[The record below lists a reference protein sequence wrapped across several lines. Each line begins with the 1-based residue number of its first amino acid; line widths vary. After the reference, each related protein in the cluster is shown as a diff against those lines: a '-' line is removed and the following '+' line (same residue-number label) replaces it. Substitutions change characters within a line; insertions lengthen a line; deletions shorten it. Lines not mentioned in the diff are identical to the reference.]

1 MPAAVAKELIA
12 EYDRLAA
19 ERAPWESQWR
29 DLAEYILPDRDPT
42 DPPGSRTMGRVFD
55 STAIWCNEV
64 FAAGMHALLTSPY
77 MRFFAYETE
86 DSRINRIPAVRQWLD
101 ETSEAIYAVFANP
114 LTGWMTATD
123 QLYLDEGA
131 LGTAVMSILD
141 SPRNT
146 ISFATRHLMECCIAE
161 NDEGEVD
168 TLYRKWEWT
177 AKQAVQHWGDRAP
190 AKVREAYDKQPGKK
204 LCFLHA
210 VKPRIDRDPQRY
222 DSRNKPFLS
231 CYVSLEDQAIIE
243 ESGFDEFPYV
253 VPRLRKRSGEVWGRS
268 CGWTALPDIKQLNTM
283 DKTIVKSAQKIVD
296 PPLQVPDDGFMSPIR
311 TLPGGLNYYRQGS
324 TDRIEPILTG
334 GDVRLG
340 LDMLTAK
347 QRRIAQI
354 FYVDL
359 LTMVLNPEDPSS
371 AGKGVTATWVL
382 HWRDQ
387 AMQRMSPILAR
398 MQQEFLGRGIPRV
411 ARLLAR
417 RGLIRPPPEEIMRSR
432 LRLQYVSPIALMQR
446 ATEMEAIDRWSAQ
459 VAALSQFDPLASQLI
474 DAEAAGRLYA
484 ERLNVPQGIIR
495 TVVDMQERRRQL
507 AQAQIE
513 QAGIAQAGQIAGIAN
528 EAGGAA
534 KDFAAA
540 MGREAA

>member
-1 MPAAVAKELIA
+1 MAADARELIA
-12 EYDRLAA
+12 EHDRLAG
-19 ERAPWESQWR
+19 ERAPWEGRWQE
-29 DLAEYILPDRDPT
+29 LTEYILPHRNFYAS
-42 DPPGSRTMGRVFD
+42 PGSNAMQKVFD

-86 DSRINRIPAVRQWLD
+86 DARVNRIPAVRQWLD
-101 ETSEAIYAVFANP
+101 EASAAIYAAFANP
-114 LTGWMTATD
+114 RTGWMTATD
-123 QLYLDEGA
+123 QLYLDQGA

-146 ISFATRHLMECCIAE
+146 VSFATRHLMECVIAE

-168 TLYRKWEWT
+168 TLHRKWEWT
-177 AKQAVQHWGDRAP
+177 AKQAVQAWGDKAP
-190 AKVREAYDKQPGKK
+190 PKVKEAYEKQPGKK
-204 LCFLHA
+204 LGFLHS
-210 VKPRIDRDPQRY
+210 VKPRIGRDPQRY
-222 DSRNKPFLS
+222 DAGNKPFLS

-253 VPRLRKRSGEVWGRS
+253 VPRLRKESGQVWGYS
-268 CGWTALPDIKQLNTM
+268 CGDTAMPDIKQLQVM
-283 DKTIVKSAQKIVD
+283 DKTIVKSAQKLVD

-311 TLPGGLNYYRQGS
+311 TLPGGLNYYRAGS
-324 TDRIEPILTG
+324 GDRIEPIRTG

-359 LTMVLNPEDPSS
+359 LTMVLNPEDPST
-371 AGKGVTATWVL
+371 AGKGVTATWVH

-387 AMQRMSPILAR
+387 AMQRLSPVLAR
-398 MQQEFLGRGIPRV
+398 NQREFLGRGIPRV

-417 RGLIRPPPEEIMRSR
+417 RGLIRPPPEELQGQR
-432 LRLQYVSPIALMQR
+432 LRLNYVSPIALMQR
-446 ATEMEAIDRWSAQ
+446 ATELEAIDRWAGHL
-459 VAALSQFDPLASQLI
+459 AGLAQFDPMAAQLM
-474 DAEAAGRLYA
+474 DVEAAGRLYA
-484 ERLNVPQGIIR
+484 ERLNVPQGVLR
-495 TVVDMQERRRQL
+495 TVVDLQERRRQM

-513 QAGIAQAGQIAGIAN
+513 QAGMAQAGQMAGIARD
-528 EAGGAA
+528 AGQAA
-534 KDFAAA
+534 KGFASALPTE
-540 MGREAA
+540 EAA